1 MENKRYERTNRLAEA
16 PEMTAREADE
26 AFAVCVETVKRNMAY
41 FGSTVPAAASVDGIY
56 PKTANDDW
64 TDGFWTGEM
73 WLSYEET
80 GDSAFKREALA
91 SVADFE
97 RRMKERVVVDHHD
110 MGFLFSPSCVAAWR
124 LLKREGAME
133 EEQHESVMND
143 AAIEQAK
150 RTALA
155 AADNLMGRFQEK
167 GGFFQAWG
175 TA

>member
-1 MENKRYERTNRLAEA
+1 MENKRYERTNRLGEA

-56 PKTANDDW
+56 AKTANDDW

-80 GDSAFKREALA
+80 GDPAFKREALA
-91 SVADFE
+91 SVTDFE

-110 MGFLFSPSCVAAWR
+110 MGFLFVCITV
-124 LLKREGAME
+124 
-133 EEQHESVMND
+133 
-143 AAIEQAK
+143 
-150 RTALA
+150 
-155 AADNLMGRFQEK
+155 
-167 GGFFQAWG
+167 
-175 TA
+175 

>member
-1 MENKRYERTNRLAEA
+1 MENKRYERTNRLGEA

-56 PKTANDDW
+56 PKTESDDW

-80 GDSAFKREALA
+80 GDSAFKREALT

-124 LLKREGAME
+124 LLKREGAMGE
-133 EEQHESVMND
+133 E
-143 AAIEQAK
+143 
-150 RTALA
+150 
-155 AADNLMGRFQEK
+155 
-167 GGFFQAWG
+167 
-175 TA
+175 